1 MADEGIGVDAD
12 VDADGIA
19 QLVALVGNG
28 AAKVKEV
35 AAEGL
40 TDLAHESAPN
50 SAAIIDAGA
59 IEPLVRLVT
68 NGTSMGRKKAMV
80 ALSTLAEAEPAEGQR
95 EAAWALVRL
104 APRVDGLG
112 WGTTDYDIDRRKK
125 VAIAEAGAFDPL
137 MRLVCDA
144 SGDLQFGAEGALRE
158 LDRARTVQIQILQD
172 ENKSLKRQLD
182 RIEVEQLAQAL
193 DKSLARDQV
202 NSD

>member
-1 MADEGIGVDAD
+1 MADEGIGAD
-12 VDADGIA
+12 STVDADGIT

-40 TDLAHESAPN
+40 TDLASESAAY

-59 IEPLVRLVT
+59 IEPLMRLVT

-104 APRVDGLG
+104 AEALVRGGP
-112 WGTTDYDIDRRKK
+112 TDYDMDARKK
-125 VAIAEAGAFDPL
+125 VAVAEAGAVDPL
-137 MRLVCDA
+137 IRLVCDA
-144 SGDLQFGAEGALRE
+144 SEDLKFGAAEALRE
-158 LDRARTVQIQILQD
+158 LDRATRRRIRILQD

-182 RIEVEQLAQAL
+182 RIEGEQVAQAL
-193 DKSLARDQV
+193 ARSL
-202 NSD
+202 

>member
-1 MADEGIGVDAD
+1 
-12 VDADGIA
+12 
-19 QLVALVGNG
+19 VALVGNG

-40 TDLAHESAPN
+40 TDLAHESAAI

-104 APRVDGLG
+104 APRPTGRG
-112 WGTTDYDIDRRKK
+112 WGPTDYDMDVRKK
-125 VAIAEAGAFDPL
+125 VAVAEAGAFDPL
-137 MRLVCDA
+137 IRLVCDA
-144 SGDLQFGAEGALRE
+144 SGSLKSGAAEALRE
-158 LDRARTVQIQILQD
+158 LDRATTLRIRILQD

-182 RIEVEQLAQAL
+182 RIEGEHVAQAL
-193 DKSLARDQV
+193 ARSL
-202 NSD
+202 